1 MYALTVTF
9 LSCLLYC
16 FHKLKASRN
25 VSDKRE
31 LDSSFLQAYEHDDK
45 EVLVTHRDGR
55 TTRVTVTYAE
65 Y

>member
-1 MYALTVTF
+1 MHYPSLF
-9 LSCLLYC
+9 YRCLLYC
-16 FHKLKASRN
+16 FHKFKPSRN
-25 VSDKRE
+25 VSDGTE
-31 LDSSFLQAYEHDDK
+31 LDNSFLQAYEHNDK